1 MKSEQVTLVYQKL
14 GRVTSKKIHLRFLLL
29 FFFFYIL
36 DMVVFLTIK
45 NVLAIHF
52 PVATDVTVNEP

>member
-1 MKSEQVTLVYQKL
+1 MKSEQVTLVDQKL

-52 PVATDVTVNEP
+52 ATDVTVNEP